1 MQRRAMRIDDHDM
14 VAVLLEETQA
24 DDQCLIDLGASQI
37 TLAARQGIPFGHKV
51 ALVGIKTG
59 QSVIKYGEIIGEATQ
74 DIEPGDWVHVHN
86 LVSRRG
92 RKGAEQE

>member
-24 DDQCLIDLGASQI
+24 ADDCVIDLGDSQT
-37 TLAARQGIPFGHKV
+37 TLTARQGIPFGHKV
-51 ALVGIKTG
+51 ALVPIKAG
-59 QSVIKYGEIIGEATQ
+59 DSVIKYGEVIGEATQ

-92 RKGAEQE
+92 RKEAE

>member
-24 DDQCLIDLGASQI
+24 EDECLVDLGDSQAR
-37 TLAARQGIPFGHKV
+37 LMARQGIPFGHKMS
-51 ALVGIKTG
+51 LVPIKAG
-59 QSVIKYGEIIGEATQ
+59 EQVIKYGEVIGEATQ

-86 LVSRRG
+86 LISRRG
-92 RKGAEQE
+92 RKEAE